1 MRTFATKELEE
12 VKGGIQKFEKLIVQE
27 VCLLDDFE
35 AQISSNPQYLSE
47 YKTILSHMD
56 FIAHGKTLP
65 STKFRKIKGAKTKVN
80 EYEFKSKQLRV
91 YACSISGG
99 KLVVM
104 GGYKKTQKNDINKF
118 HSLVREY
125 EDYIKLLEN
134 KK

>member
-1 MRTFATKELEE
+1 MRTFATEELEE
-12 VKGGIQKFEKLIVQE
+12 VKGGIQKFEKLVVQG
-27 VCLLDDFE
+27 VCLLNDFE
-35 AQISSNPQYLSE
+35 AEISSNPQYLSE
-47 YKTILSHMD
+47 YRTILSYMD
-56 FIAHGKTLP
+56 YIANGKTLP
-65 STKFRKIKGAKTKVN
+65 KTKFRKIKGEKTKIN

-118 HSLVREY
+118 HGLVREY
-125 EDYIKLLEN
+125 ENYIKLLEN